1 MSDRPWWATVVQWTV
16 WALIMSAVMGWL
28 GRTRMKARP
37 AGEDRLLRH
46 PTSTLVI
53 AIVGLGLF
61 GTVTVASIVT
71 SKGPGDWWIPLV
83 GLGFMLMSVPMVV
96 DYFVARH
103 EVTDEGLHYRKFV
116 GTRKFMRWSEVRN
129 VRYAS
134 GMKWF
139 RLESTSDEVARLSV
153 MLMGLPEF
161 ARMLLAH
168 VPDGAIEP
176 AALPLLRETAA
187 GRPPSV
193 WM

>member
-1 MSDRPWWATVVQWTV
+1 
-16 WALIMSAVMGWL
+16 
-28 GRTRMKARP
+28 MKARP